1 MTALPV
7 TPRGRQFVRML
18 WLRFLILFG
27 LLLFVWQTSLGK
39 VEPYHSV
46 RYVLG
51 GFVAGLFLLT
61 LGQLWWLQRGANP
74 EMPVRLQ
81 CALDPLL
88 VTVLVILTGSFDSP
102 FLFLNTLV
110 TLNAALLLGRR
121 EALLTAGMIL
131 ILSAGMLSLTTLLA
145 KKTVEPAPVLLWGF
159 LWHGGACFLTALLG
173 GALVRRADLWQQ
185 AFDRQA
191 DSLADLTALQEQIVT
206 AMPYGLISVNNQG
219 IIRAV
224 NPGAR
229 ELLGMEML
237 ARMSGQPLHSLF
249 PEFQWVLDHA
259 QGEEVYLEIPRKE
272 RIWGVNCSVLH
283 DRLGERIGALLVIRD
298 LTLMKRLERELALKE
313 RLALTGRMAAGMA
326 HEIRNPLAAILSAVQ
341 MLTPREAREIRCVAI
356 IREEVNRLK
365 QLTTDFLALSRP
377 ARPACRRVDVRAF
390 LVEMADRLRLDP
402 GWGSR
407 ELGLRLPEEAAELLA
422 DPEHLRQI
430 FWNLLLNAMQATG
443 ERGRV
448 EVEVFL
454 TRERVR
460 VVVSDDGPGVED
472 VLLTRLIEPFFT
484 TRSGG
489 SGLGLAVVHH
499 LVFLNG
505 GRLRFRNG
513 APGGLRVELE
523 FERGDGGDS
532 GM

>member
-1 MTALPV
+1 MTTLPV
-7 TPRGRQFVRML
+7 TPRARQLLLML
-18 WLRFLILFG
+18 WPRFVILFG
-27 LLLFVWQTSLGK
+27 LLLFVWQTSVARVGPYYAVRSALGW
-39 VEPYHSV
+39 
-46 RYVLG
+46 
-51 GFVAGLFLLT
+51 FVAGLFLLT
-61 LGQLWWLQRGANP
+61 LGQLWWLRRGVNP
-74 EMPVRLQ
+74 EIPARLQ

-88 VTVLVILTGSFDSP
+88 VTILAILTGSFDSP

-145 KKTVEPAPVLLWGF
+145 KKPVEPAPVLLWGF

-173 GALVRRADLWQQ
+173 GALVQRADLWRQ
-185 AFDRQA
+185 AFDRQT

-229 ELLGMEML
+229 ELLEM
-237 ARMSGQPLHSLF
+237 AVEMPGQPLHTLL
-249 PEFQWVLDHA
+249 PEFQWVLDQA
-259 QGEEVYLEIPRKE
+259 RGEEVQMEIPRQE
-272 RIWGVNCSVLH
+272 RIWGVNLSPLH

-298 LTLMKRLERELALKE
+298 LTTMKRLERELALKE

-326 HEIRNPLAAILSAVQ
+326 HEIRNPLAAILSAAQ
-341 MLTPREAREIRCVAI
+341 MLAPKEPRETRCVAI
-356 IREEVNRLK
+356 IQEEVNRLK

-377 ARPACRRVDVRAF
+377 ARPTPRPVNLPTF
-390 LVEMADRLRLDP
+390 LAEMTDRLRLDP
-402 GWGSR
+402 RWGSR
-407 ELGLRLPEEAAELLA
+407 ELALRLPEEPMELLA

-443 ERGRV
+443 ERGKV
-448 EVEVFL
+448 EVEARR

-472 VLLTRLIEPFFT
+472 TLLPRLIEPFFT

-505 GRLRFRNG
+505 GRMRFRNG

-523 FERGDGGDS
+523 FERRHGGNP